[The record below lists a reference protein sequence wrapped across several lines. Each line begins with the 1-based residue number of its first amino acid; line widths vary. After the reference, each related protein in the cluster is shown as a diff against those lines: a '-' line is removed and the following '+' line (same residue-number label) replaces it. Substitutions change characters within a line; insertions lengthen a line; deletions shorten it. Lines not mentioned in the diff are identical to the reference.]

1 MQGVMA
7 FEKARYTRAMRWSFR
22 RVFTLVLCVAVLFS
36 GSGFASAY
44 AGAIQHDLGI
54 ETSLGSPDNPPAGGG
69 ERSGVCDHGCA
80 GHLGGHLLS
89 IGSSP
94 AFVFQTAGTPLLEPL
109 SDTRAVLALPNHFF
123 RPPRLL
129 LA

>member
-1 MQGVMA
+1 
-7 FEKARYTRAMRWSFR
+7 MRRSFR

-44 AGAIQHDLGI
+44 AGAIEHDLGI
-54 ETSLGSPDNPPAGGG
+54 EASLGSPDGPPASGG
-69 ERSGVCDHGCA
+69 ERSGDEHGCA
-80 GHLGGHLLS
+80 SHLSLHLLS
-89 IGSSP
+89 IASSS
-94 AFVFQTAGTPLLEPL
+94 ALLFQTPGTSLLEPL
-109 SDTRAVLALPNHFF
+109 PDTRALPALPNPFF

>member
-1 MQGVMA
+1 MA
-7 FEKARYTRAMRWSFR
+7 LEKGRYTRAMRWSFR

-44 AGAIQHDLGI
+44 AGAIEHDLGI
-54 ETSLGSPDNPPAGGG
+54 EASLGSPDKAPATGG
-69 ERSGVCDHGCA
+69 ERSGICDHGCA
-80 GHLGGHLLS
+80 GHLSGHLLS
-89 IGSSP
+89 IGSSA
-94 AFVFQTAGTPLLEPL
+94 AFLFQTAGTPLLEPL
-109 SDTRAVLALPNHFF
+109 PDTRAVLALPNPFF

>member
-1 MQGVMA
+1 MA
-7 FEKARYTRAMRWSFR
+7 LEKGRYTRAMRWSFR

-54 ETSLGSPDNPPAGGG
+54 EASLGSPDSPPVSGG

-80 GHLGGHLLS
+80 GHLSGHLLS

-94 AFVFQTAGTPLLEPL
+94 AFLFQTAGTPLLEPL
-109 SDTRAVLALPNHFF
+109 SDTRAILALPNPFF

>member
-1 MQGVMA
+1 
-7 FEKARYTRAMRWSFR
+7 MRRSFR
-22 RVFTLVLCVAVLFS
+22 RVFTLVLCFAVLFS

-44 AGAIQHDLGI
+44 AGAIEHDLGI
-54 ETSLGSPDNPPAGGG
+54 EVPVGSPDKAPATGG
-69 ERSGVCDHGCA
+69 ERSGICDHGCA

-89 IGSSP
+89 IGSSA
-94 AFVFQTAGTPLLEPL
+94 AFLFQTAGAPVLEPFP
-109 SDTRAVLALPNHFF
+109 DTRAVLALPNSFF

>member
-1 MQGVMA
+1 MA
-7 FEKARYTRAMRWSFR
+7 LEKGGYTRAMRWSFR
-22 RVFTLVLCVAVLFS
+22 RVFSLVLCVAVLFS

-54 ETSLGSPDNPPAGGG
+54 EASLDSPDSPPASGG
-69 ERSGVCDHGCA
+69 ERSGSCDHGCA
-80 GHLGGHLLS
+80 GHLSGHLLS

-94 AFVFQTAGTPLLEPL
+94 AFLFQTAGTPLLEPL
-109 SDTRAVLALPNHFF
+109 PDTRAVLALPNSFF

>member
-1 MQGVMA
+1 MG
-7 FEKARYTRAMRWSFR
+7 FEKGRYTRPMRWSLR

-44 AGAIQHDLGI
+44 AGAIEHDLGI
-54 ETSLGSPDNPPAGGG
+54 EASLGSPDSPPASGG
-69 ERSGVCDHGCA
+69 ERSKICDHGCA
-80 GHLGGHLLS
+80 GHLSVHLLS
-89 IGSSP
+89 IASSP
-94 AFVFQTAGTPLLEPL
+94 AFLFQTSGTPVLEPL
-109 SDTRAVLALPNHFF
+109 PDIRAVLALPNPFF